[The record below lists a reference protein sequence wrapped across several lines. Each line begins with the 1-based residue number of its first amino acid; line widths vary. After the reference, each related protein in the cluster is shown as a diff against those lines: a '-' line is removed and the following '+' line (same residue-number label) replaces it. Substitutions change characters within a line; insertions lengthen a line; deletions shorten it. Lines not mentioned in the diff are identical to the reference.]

1 MDVSKYGLEPIH
13 KSLVVDLESFVEN
26 TGVSLE
32 DTLAKKK
39 ISEIEI
45 KKFEGV
51 LPLNITVSYISKRK
65 LDDMRAL
72 RELIQ
77 NALDESEEKTGE
89 PYVDIRI
96 DEEGVWVIDNGS
108 GIKAKAFLV
117 GASTKD
123 CWMRGYY
130 GEGLKLAVGYFVMKG
145 YEVYLFSNGLVFKPF
160 AFPPNAEDP
169 QIMVLLGE
177 SNYSQG
183 GTAILIKGLKVDE
196 KVINQIVSYRNP
208 DLKGKII
215 DTVPLYDE
223 KCGVEK
229 PYVIYDHPN
238 LLYIRN
244 LLVGKLSEVAKR
256 PSFFS
261 YDVWWFRLDVSREL
275 LSYSMPKLFVQIA
288 KVYEKSEKAKE
299 KLAEKLVE
307 SEMVRVKKRG
317 RGIMIVFDPIF
328 GIFEGH
334 LFVYSFPKGML
345 EKMLKALNLGDKEK
359 CVRLFTEKD
368 PEEKIDEA
376 IENGII
382 PFLISSEIADL
393 SKIPRYKEGEK
404 CN

>member
-13 KSLVVDLESFVEN
+13 KSLVVELDSFLEN
-26 TGVSLE
+26 TSVDLGGAVSLG
-32 DTLAKKK
+32 K
-39 ISEIEI
+39 IGDVEI

-65 LDDMRAL
+65 IDDMRAL

-77 NALDESEEKTGE
+77 NALDESEEKTGK
-89 PYVDIRI
+89 PFVDVKITK
-96 DEEGVWVIDNGS
+96 EGVWVIDNGS
-108 GIKAKAFLV
+108 GINAKAFLV

-130 GEGLKLAVGYFVMKG
+130 GEGLKLAVGYFVLKG
-145 YEVYLFSNGLVFKPF
+145 YEVYLFSEGLVFKPF
-160 AFPPNAEDP
+160 TFPPTAEDP

-177 SNYSQG
+177 SNYSG
-183 GTAILIKGLKVDE
+183 KGTAILVKGLKVDE
-196 KVINQIVSYRNP
+196 KLINQIVSYRNP

-223 KCGVEK
+223 ECGVEK

-238 LLYIRN
+238 LLYIKN
-244 LLVGKLSEVAKR
+244 LLVGKLSQVAKR
-256 PSFFS
+256 PSFFT

-275 LSYSMPKLFVQIA
+275 LSYSMPKLFIQIA
-288 KVYEKSEKAKE
+288 KVYEKSEKAQE
-299 KLAEKLVE
+299 RLAEKLVE

-317 RGIMIVFDPIF
+317 KGITIVFDPIF

-334 LFVYSFPKGML
+334 LFVYSFPRGML

-393 SKIPRYKEGEK
+393 SKIPRYQEGEK